1 MRPFPLPAHF
11 TERNDCKV
19 TTAEKA
25 RAAKNEYM
33 RRYRQTPEG
42 REKIA
47 EAQRRYW
54 ARKFDAAQETEAPT
68 NSTRRTKNNAKV

>member
-1 MRPFPLPAHF
+1 M
-11 TERNDCKV
+11 

-33 RRYRQTPEG
+33 RRYRQTPQG
-42 REKIA
+42 AEKIR

-54 ARKFDAAQETEAPT
+54 ARKFDAAEAQDTEAPAT
-68 NSTRRTKNNAKV
+68 DRRKAK

>member
-1 MRPFPLPAHF
+1 M
-11 TERNDCKV
+11 

-33 RRYRQTPEG
+33 RRYRQTPQG
-42 REKIA
+42 AEKIR

-54 ARKFDAAQETEAPT
+54 ARKFDAAEAQPETITPEKG
-68 NSTRRTKNNAKV
+68 RKRK

>member
-1 MRPFPLPAHF
+1 M
-11 TERNDCKV
+11 

-54 ARKFDAAQETEAPT
+54 ARKFDAAEAQDTEAPT
-68 NSTRRTKNNAKV
+68 TNTRRTKNNVND

>member
-1 MRPFPLPAHF
+1 M
-11 TERNDCKV
+11 

-54 ARKFDAAQETEAPT
+54 ARKFDAAQDTEAPAT
-68 NSTRRTKNNAKV
+68 DRRKVK

>member
-1 MRPFPLPAHF
+1 
-11 TERNDCKV
+11 
-19 TTAEKA
+19 
-25 RAAKNEYM
+25 M

-54 ARKFDAAQETEAPT
+54 ARKFDAAQDAEATT
-68 NSTRRTKNNAKV
+68 NRRKRT